1 MPDVID
7 PRRMP
12 AERAEVTEVQFS
24 PFLFVGL
31 ALRPLPRRPL
41 QMLLSIVTRLMAR
54 RHPDVFQR
62 LRGLG
67 PSAIVID
74 ATDLPFLFAFRPNAA
89 GDKLR
94 IVERDDDDTP
104 AIARIR
110 GPLGALLALLQGTQD
125 GDALFFSRTL
135 TIEGDM
141 AAVLTLRNAIDGAAD
156 RPAGRLRRD
165 LRPRRPIG
173 RARPAPAPRPGG
185 GPVARCRNPAGR
197 PQCAI
202 GG

>member
-1 MPDVID
+1 
-7 PRRMP
+7 MP
-12 AERAEVTEVQFS
+12 AERAAVAEVHFS
-24 PFLFVGL
+24 PFLLVGL

-41 QMLLSIVTRLMAR
+41 QVLLSIVTRLMAR

-74 ATDLPFLFAFRPNAA
+74 ATDLPFLFELRPNAA

-94 IVERDDDDTP
+94 ILERDDDTP

-125 GDALFFSRTL
+125 GDALFFSRIL

-141 AAVLTLRNAIDGAAD
+141 AAVLALRNTLAKLPATGASRQEEA
-156 RPAGRLRRD
+156 A
-165 LRPRRPIG
+165 
-173 RARPAPAPRPGG
+173 
-185 GPVARCRNPAGR
+185 
-197 PQCAI
+197 
-202 GG
+202 